1 MRIRTK
7 SWLASIL
14 KSIRI
19 RPSRTRRR
27 WLKKKY
33 ASRIVAAGLAVSST
47 LLISS
52 TAIAQCDGLV
62 FTRSFPVGDLPL
74 SATTADLNGDGLPDL
89 VAANHFSDDVSILLA
104 NGQGAFAEQLTFAV
118 GDGPIAVTTGD
129 FNGDGL
135 IDLATSNCYSND
147 VSVLLG
153 SGDGAFI
160 EQQAFAV
167 GNGPRKS
174 QEFHPFLLLQI

>member
-1 MRIRTK
+1 MRIR
-7 SWLASIL
+7 SWIVFFL
-14 KSIRI
+14 
-19 RPSRTRRR
+19 RTFRVVPNRARRR

-62 FTRSFPVGDLPL
+62 FTRSFPVGDLLL

-104 NGQGAFAEQLTFAV
+104 NDQGAFAEQLTFAV

-135 IDLATSNCYSND
+135 ILS
-147 VSVLLG
+147 L
-153 SGDGAFI
+153 I
-160 EQQAFAV
+160 
-167 GNGPRKS
+167 
-174 QEFHPFLLLQI
+174 HI

>member
-1 MRIRTK
+1 M
-7 SWLASIL
+7 
-14 KSIRI
+14 
-19 RPSRTRRR
+19 
-27 WLKKKY
+27 
-33 ASRIVAAGLAVSST
+33 AVSST

-160 EQQAFAV
+160 EQQVFAV